1 LVLAFFKGVFS
12 AYVEVPFFIFT
23 IVLATIISSLVLMIM
38 GDETTLYLRNA
49 VTPIRSF
56 TFNEMSIINVV
67 SLVGYFLICLFL
79 FNFTSIGT
87 KVKMIGGGKRS
98 ASQSGIN
105 VRNMTILTFLISA
118 VGIAIAAFL
127 LIIRVRT
134 IGAATA
140 GSTGTDVMIA
150 LVLGGM
156 PISGGPKAKI
166 SAGLV
171 GAITISFLN
180 SALTILGL
188 SSGTIQIIRGIVFII
203 VVLVASFSYRT
214 KLLPR

>member
-1 LVLAFFKGVFS
+1 
-12 AYVEVPFFIFT
+12 
-23 IVLATIISSLVLMIM
+23 
-38 GDETTLYLRNA
+38 
-49 VTPIRSF
+49 
-56 TFNEMSIINVV
+56 MSIINVV

-105 VRNMTILTFLISA
+105 VRNMTILTFLNSA

-180 SALTILGL
+180 SGLTILGL
-188 SSGTIQIIRGIVFII
+188 SSGTIQIFRGIVFII
-203 VVLVASFSYRT
+203 VVLVASFSFRT